1 MCEVKY
7 FQPRSLEELTTVMGQ
22 LPAGFQTVAGTT
34 DFIPQA
40 RRGVPYPTAILDISR
55 VEEFKQVTKADGRIQ
70 VGAAV
75 TMAELLANE
84 IIVAD
89 CPVLASAAKS
99 LGSPLTR
106 NRATIGGNIAN
117 ASPSA
122 DTAPALLVLG
132 ATVHFLGTDGSTR
145 ELPLSEFFLDY
156 KKTAMNKGEL
166 ITGFSFPV
174 PDADCWYRFA
184 KVGQR
189 DGAAISVVNMAVM
202 VKKDGKSCAD
212 LAVAFGAVGPVP
224 LRACTVEKTA
234 KGGQCGDDFIA
245 ACKKAVQEDI
255 SPISDIRG
263 SGEYRRYVAANV
275 LARALT
281 DAFA

>member
-1 MCEVKY
+1 M
-7 FQPRSLEELTTVMGQ
+7 
-22 LPAGFQTVAGTT
+22 
-34 DFIPQA
+34 
-40 RRGVPYPTAILDISR
+40 
-55 VEEFKQVTKADGRIQ
+55 
-70 VGAAV
+70 VGAAM
-75 TMAELLANE
+75 TMAELLSNE
-84 IIVAD
+84 IITAD

-132 ATVHFLGTDGSTR
+132 ATVHFLAIDGSTR
-145 ELPLSEFFLDY
+145 ELPLSEFFLAY
-156 KKTAMNKGEL
+156 KKTAIKEGEL
-166 ITGFSFPV
+166 ITGFSFSV
-174 PDADCWYRFA
+174 PEPGSWSRFA

-189 DGAAISVVNMAVM
+189 DGAAISVVNMAVLL
-202 VKKDGKSCAD
+202 KKDGNACAD

-224 LRACTVEKTA
+224 LRACSVEKKA
-234 KGGQCGDDFIA
+234 KGASYGDVFVAD
-245 ACKKAVQEDI
+245 CKKAVQEDI

-263 SGEYRRYVAANV
+263 SGEYRRYVAANI